1 MKQAAVNV
9 TRNNR
14 WISRGIATGSA
25 ILLTVG
31 LLSFL
36 IIVSE
41 SDLLKPASTTIRE
54 VKFALPP
61 PPPPPPPTHAEQP
74 AETPSLDI
82 SIGGDG
88 PSLKTSKMILVAEV
102 DVAELEPPEPKA
114 MTPDWDSLLQPNWDA
129 VGLDELDTP
138 PRMITNA
145 SNLKINYPTSLVRQ
159 GINTVELEL
168 DVMIDETGKVFLR
181 QILGSPPPEI
191 ISPVKKIIERA
202 RFTAPLKD
210 GVAVRASFIWP
221 LEFSK

>member
-1 MKQAAVNV
+1 MKQAPVNV

-25 ILLTVG
+25 VLLTVG

-88 PSLKTSKMILVAEV
+88 PSLKTSKMILDAEV
-102 DVAELEPPEPKA
+102 NVAELEPPEPKA

-129 VGLDELDTP
+129 VGLDELDAP
-138 PRMITNA
+138 PRLLT
-145 SNLKINYPTSLVRQ
+145 NLKMEYPTSLVRQ
-159 GINTVELEL
+159 GISSVALEV
-168 DVMIDETGKVFLR
+168 DVMIDETGQVFLR
-181 QILGSPPPEI
+181 QILGSPPKQI
-191 ISPVKKIIERA
+191 IAPVKKIIERA
-202 RFTAPLKD
+202 RFTAPYKD